1 MGLPQGLYGAG
12 GAGSVV
18 FEPNSDLSRCPEGSA
33 APQGAA
39 AVVLLADSGSG
50 AAVLK
55 RSLDGLMLLYSQAS
69 ADIRA
74 AFHLF
79 IGLDGDD
86 QDMQQLAH
94 QYALDSLG
102 TLKLVHHRSSS
113 SSSRDLGAAIG
124 PSEAQRNALRA
135 DHTRLMLHVFFNCF
149 QYPSVLLLEDD
160 WKLLPDFFEFFEATQ
175 WLLVRHQHPLG
186 LNMIGLVAQWH
197 TYTTAAHCSAACVVA
212 LNTTE
217 FQLLTWVCATYLTQC
232 VGDIQAQAS
241 QCMLDGWQAGNTACS
256 IIAPI

>member
-1 MGLPQGLYGAG
+1 MGRLHHLPLSSLSRTANAYLLRAGMGGLPQGLYGAG

-33 APQGAA
+33 APQGAS
-39 AVVLLADSGSG
+39 AVVLLADSSSG

-102 TLKLVHHRSSS
+102 TLKLVHHRSSIS
-113 SSSRDLGAAIG
+113 SSSQGPGAATG
-124 PSEAQRNALRA
+124 PSEAQHNALRA

-160 WKLLPDFFEFFEATQ
+160 WKLLPDFFEFFDATQ
-175 WLLVRHQHPLG
+175 WLLVRHHHPFRADCD
-186 LNMIGLVAQWH
+186 GLVAHWRKS
-197 TYTTAAHCSAACVVA
+197 TIMPMAAHCFAASVVLLQ
-212 LNTTE
+212 LNPS
-217 FQLLTWVCATYLTQC
+217 W
-232 VGDIQAQAS
+232 
-241 QCMLDGWQAGNTACS
+241 
-256 IIAPI
+256 